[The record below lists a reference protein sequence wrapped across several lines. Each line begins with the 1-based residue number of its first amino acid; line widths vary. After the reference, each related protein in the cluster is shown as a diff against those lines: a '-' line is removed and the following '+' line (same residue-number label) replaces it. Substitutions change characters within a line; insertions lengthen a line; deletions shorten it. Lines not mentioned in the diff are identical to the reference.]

1 MKETGQSYG
10 AASRFSITLAV
21 EKESVDRDQLTEAT
35 DAEKSALSGDLPN
48 ICGFAAIL

>member
-1 MKETGQSYG
+1 M
-10 AASRFSITLAV
+10 APASRFPLTLAV

-35 DAEKSALSGDLPN
+35 DAEKSALSGDLQN